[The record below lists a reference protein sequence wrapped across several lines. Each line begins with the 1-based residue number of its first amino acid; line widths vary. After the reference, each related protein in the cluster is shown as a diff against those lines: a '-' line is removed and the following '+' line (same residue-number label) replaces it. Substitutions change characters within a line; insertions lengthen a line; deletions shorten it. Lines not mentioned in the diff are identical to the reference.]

1 MSLRPLLGLVQEDPA
16 AASLA
21 REGGR
26 AFVSASLRPYLIAGL
41 AEIGVAPI
49 APGSAAARGRAR
61 PTLVVVGDDRS
72 ARELAGDLRA
82 WLYPRRVRYYPSRG
96 VAYESHLTPPAHLVG
111 LRVAALDALLG
122 WAAPAEAG
130 PDGARGSVASAG
142 SHPPGRE
149 APASGAG
156 QSGSGPR
163 DADTEPPVVVVSAVA
178 LSEKVPDPSLRP
190 RSFTLRTGE
199 LLDLDECAG
208 ELVAAGYERVDQ
220 VQERGQFAMRG
231 GILDLFPATEE
242 RAVRVELF
250 DIEIESLRW
259 FSTFTQRSL
268 GDLDEVEIAPAAEL
282 AAEHREL
289 AEIAALEY
297 RSAQE
302 RSPSSKA
309 PTAEGPPGASS
320 APATDPPSPSQP
332 PPAVN
337 RPDVAELL
345 PVERFGAL
353 LDLLDR
359 DTELLVAAEE
369 ELGPTLE
376 DHWTDVCAAF
386 HDADAHHLYV
396 SPQQVREALDGRTRI
411 WLSSLASGQELEFRA
426 QSADVAARTL
436 AEAEPQLEKLVRSGY
451 RTVVAFPRRGEGER
465 AAYNLARLKAT
476 WLEGGVADVGAAPLE
491 ASLRFAAASLRDGFI
506 APQLKLAVFPEHRLL
521 RRRRGG
527 RGAHPPGGPGLDGPA
542 GRPRRGALRSFTE
555 LRTGDIVVHEDHGV
569 ARFAG
574 FETRTVAGI
583 TRDYLYLEYQGDDR
597 VFVPTDQLAKIS
609 RYVGAGGEHPPL
621 SKLGG
626 SRWEAMKARARRAAQ
641 ELAGE
646 RLSLY
651 AERRRRA
658 GHAFEP
664 DSEWERDLQE
674 RFPYTETP
682 DQREAIE
689 LVKADMESP
698 RPMDRLICGDVGY
711 GKTEVALRAAFK
723 AATQGKQVL
732 MLVPTTILAQQHY
745 GTFSER
751 LADYPI
757 TIEHVSR
764 FRTPP
769 EQKAAIAGFA
779 KGGVDILIGTH
790 RVLSRDVRAKEL
802 GLLILDEEQRF
813 GVKQKELL
821 RQLKLRVDVISM
833 SATPIPRTLQMSL
846 AGLRD
851 ISVIETPPEGRRPVR
866 TYVGEYD
873 EELVKRALLREH
885 ERGGQAFFLHNRVES
900 IEETAERLRALCP
913 GVRFAVA
920 HGQMGEG
927 ELEVVMMDYLQGGA
941 EVLVCTSIIE
951 SGIDIPQAN
960 TLIVEHADAFG
971 LAQLYQIRGRVG
983 RSRERAYAY
992 LLYDSAAAL
1001 TPEAAQRLS
1010 ALSDYTELGSGFK
1023 IAMRDLEI
1031 RGAGNLLGDE
1041 QSGHVAA
1048 LGFELYMQ
1056 MLDEAVA
1063 AAGPEDSDPAHPEL
1077 PEPVRLD
1084 VNVDA
1089 YVPPDYV
1096 PYEQAKIEI
1105 HRRVASAL
1113 EVADVERL
1121 REELEDRFGPVPEP
1135 LANLLALQRA
1145 RIKLGQA
1152 GAQVVSLRGERLAV
1166 TPIELDSTR
1175 ARRLREQLPEALYE
1189 SGRSQVS
1196 VRVPPEG
1203 PERFPAVVRA
1213 ADTLLA
1219 VVREAA

>member
-1 MSLRPLLGLVQEDPA
+1 VSLRSLLGFVRDDPGGA
-16 AASLA
+16 RLA
-21 REGGR
+21 REGGH

-41 AEIGVAPI
+41 AEVGLPGAVEPGVA
-49 APGSAAARGRAR
+49 GSGGPR
-61 PTLVVVGDDRS
+61 PTLVVVGDDRA
-72 ARELAGDLRA
+72 ARELASDLRA
-82 WLYPRRVRYYPSRG
+82 WLHPRRVRYYPSRG
-96 VAYESHLTPPAHLVG
+96 VTYESHLTPPAHLIG
-111 LRVAALDALLG
+111 LRVAALDSLL
-122 WAAPAEAG
+122 APRG
-130 PDGARGSVASAG
+130 PAVRGDGASAG
-142 SHPPGRE
+142 LSPGVE
-149 APASGAG
+149 P
-156 QSGSGPR
+156 
-163 DADTEPPVVVVSAVA
+163 EPPVVVVSAVA
-178 LSEKVPDPSLRP
+178 LSEKVPDPALRP

-199 LLDLDECAG
+199 LLDLEECAA
-208 ELVAAGYERVDQ
+208 ELVAAGYERVGQ
-220 VQERGQFAMRG
+220 VEERGQFAVRG
-231 GILDLFPATEE
+231 GILDVFPATEE
-242 RAVRVELF
+242 RAVRVDLF
-250 DIEIESLRW
+250 DVEIESLRW

-268 GDLDEVEIAPAAEL
+268 GDVEEVEVAPAAEL

-289 AEIAALEY
+289 AEIAAFED
-297 RSAQE
+297 
-302 RSPSSKA
+302 
-309 PTAEGPPGASS
+309 ASE
-320 APATDPPSPSQP
+320 
-332 PPAVN
+332 
-337 RPDVAELL
+337 RPDIAELL

-353 LDLLDR
+353 LDLLGA

-369 ELGPTLE
+369 ELGPALE
-376 DHWTDVCAAF
+376 DHWSDVCAAF

-396 SPQQVREALDGRTRI
+396 SPEQIRAALEARVRI
-411 WLSSLASGQELEFRA
+411 WLSSLSGDQELQLRA
-426 QSADVAARTL
+426 QSADVAARSL

-465 AAYNLARLKAT
+465 AAYNLARLRAT
-476 WLEGGVADVGAAPLE
+476 WLGEASAPGAHDGAGGPGSAPGSEAATPPGSASGLAGVDIGAAPLE
-491 ASLRFAAASLRDGFI
+491 PSLRFAAASLREGFV
-506 APQLKLAVFPEHRLL
+506 APSLKLAVFPEHRLL
-521 RRRRGG
+521 RRRRAERPGFDPT
-527 RGAHPPGGPGLDGPA
+527 RPGGG
-542 GRPRRGALRSFTE
+542 PRRGALRSFTE
-555 LRTGDIVVHEDHGV
+555 LRTGDVVVHEDHGV

-574 FETRTVAGI
+574 FETRTVAGV

-597 VFVPTDQLAKIS
+597 VFVPTDQFAKIS

-626 SRWEAMKARARRAAQ
+626 SRWDAMKSRARRAAQ

-646 RLSLY
+646 LLSLY
-651 AERRRRA
+651 AERRRRS

-664 DSEWERDLQE
+664 DSEWERELEE
-674 RFPYTETP
+674 RFAYTETP
-682 DQREAIE
+682 DQREAIDA
-689 LVKADMESP
+689 VKADMEAP

-723 AATQGKQVL
+723 AAVQGKQVL
-732 MLVPTTILAQQHY
+732 MLAPTTILAQQHF

-751 LADYPI
+751 LADYPV
-757 TIEHVSR
+757 TIDHVSR
-764 FRTPP
+764 FRSPA
-769 EQKAAIAGFA
+769 EQRAAIAGFA

-790 RVLSRDVRAKEL
+790 RVLSRDVRARDL
-802 GLLILDEEQRF
+802 GLLVVDEEQRF

-866 TYVGEYD
+866 TYVGEYE
-873 EELVKRALLREH
+873 EELVRGAILREH
-885 ERGGQAFFLHNRVES
+885 DRGGQAFFLHNRVES
-900 IEETAERLRALCP
+900 IDETAERLRALCP

-927 ELEVVMMDYLQGGA
+927 ELESVMMDYLRGGA

-951 SGIDIPQAN
+951 SGLDIPQAN
-960 TLIVEHADAFG
+960 TLIVEHADTFG

-1056 MLDEAVA
+1056 MLDEAVR
-1063 AAGPEDSDPAHPEL
+1063 AAGSDSDPAHPGGEEL

-1089 YVPPDYV
+1089 YVPADYV

-1105 HRRVASAL
+1105 HRRVAGAL

-1135 LANLLALQRA
+1135 LGNLLSLQRA

-1152 GAQVVSLRGERLAV
+1152 GARAVSFRGDRLAV
-1166 TPIELDSTR
+1166 TPIDLDSAR

-1196 VRVPPEG
+1196 VRVPREG
-1203 PERFPAVVRA
+1203 PERFPAVVHA
-1213 ADTLLA
+1213 ADVLLA